1 MITPVMNVMTVQACP
16 MEAIGQVTAAVLLQ
30 TTPVITVMTVT
41 AYQMV
46 IAG

>member
-1 MITPVMNVMTVQACP
+1 MTVPRTAQGNGVEIP
-16 MEAIGQVTAAVLLQ
+16 GKVTAAVLLQ
-30 TTPVITVMTVT
+30 TTPVMTVMIVT